1 MLRRMDDGLRDEIV
15 TSLRGAGARFAF
27 LHGSRAKGTHRQG
40 SDVDVAAWWA
50 SEVPGAPEAPSAFEV
65 TLPAGVDLLVLNGA
79 PLELAGR
86 VAVGGLLLFD
96 DDPGERVRWVA
107 TTRKVYF
114 DEVPRMRRAH
124 REFAEGR
131 HRGR

>member
-27 LHGSRAKGTHRQG
+27 LHGSRADGTHRQG

-50 SEVPGAPEAPSAFEV
+50 SEVPSPHEAPPAFEV
-65 TLPAGVDLLVLNGA
+65 TLPVGVDLLVLNGA

-107 TTRKVYF
+107 ITRKVYF
-114 DEVPRMRRAH
+114 DERPRMRRAH

-131 HRGR
+131 HRG